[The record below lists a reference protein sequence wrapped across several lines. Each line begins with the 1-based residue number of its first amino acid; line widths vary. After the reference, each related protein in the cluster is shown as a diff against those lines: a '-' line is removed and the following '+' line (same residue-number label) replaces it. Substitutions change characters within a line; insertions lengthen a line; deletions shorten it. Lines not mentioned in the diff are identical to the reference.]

1 MKKLIL
7 LMTLF
12 LVGCESKTLEETV
25 MNLGDTPKEIISTL
39 GKQHGLELDYSVGIL
54 DDAVTFVNEDE
65 SYILSLLNEDFY
77 IAVAPYHTNTHPW
90 FYHNATGCSAELK
103 DKEFKVR
110 VITKE
115 GEVIVDEYITS
126 LKNGFFEMWLPRDIE
141 ATMII
146 EYNGL
151 SNISEISTYSGDA
164 TCVTTTKLS

>member
-1 MKKLIL
+1 M
-7 LMTLF
+7 
-12 LVGCESKTLEETV
+12 
-25 MNLGDTPKEIISTL
+25 
-39 GKQHGLELDYSVGIL
+39 
-54 DDAVTFVNEDE
+54 
-65 SYILSLLNEDFY
+65 
-77 IAVAPYHTNTHPW
+77 
-90 FYHNATGCSAELK
+90 
-103 DKEFKVR
+103 
-110 VITKE
+110 ITKE

>member
-77 IAVAPYHTNTHPW
+77 IAVAPYHTNTHP
-90 FYHNATGCSAELK
+90 
-103 DKEFKVR
+103 
-110 VITKE
+110 
-115 GEVIVDEYITS
+115 
-126 LKNGFFEMWLPRDIE
+126 
-141 ATMII
+141 
-146 EYNGL
+146 
-151 SNISEISTYSGDA
+151 
-164 TCVTTTKLS
+164 